1 MANFVSPL
9 GRIISTDGSLT
20 GVDTRA
26 GDMLYNEFS
35 AALSIRAQ
43 DAAGAPVDV
52 AIPSV
57 GGGSGTPNR
66 IVKFWGPGSMDDSN
80 ASDNGAV
87 FQIGLANQW
96 RMVGNY
102 AGGTGFQWFDNAN
115 NIIFEISGTGKTTS
129 ASDFTVTNGVVL
141 LPGLAPAVQTVLTI
155 NPVSGLVSVA
165 ADATTTPY
173 TAGVPGNWGGAAPTD
188 IETAIDRIAAAV
200 AGLLGGPIP

>member
-1 MANFVSPL
+1 MTIFTQPLRRVVSNDGTL
-9 GRIISTDGSLT
+9 TSADTDVGDVLYGQFTASLSLRGQDST
-20 GVDTRA
+20 
-26 GDMLYNEFS
+26 
-35 AALSIRAQ
+35 
-43 DAAGAPVDV
+43 GAPVEV
-52 AIPSV
+52 VIPSV

-173 TAGVPGNWGGAAPTD
+173 TAGLPGNWGGAAPTD